1 MTRISWRCADGHYGA
16 SQRAPEW
23 CPLAW
28 CAAPVKSTERARSA
42 ILPDADD
49 RDALALPGIS
59 TGP

>member
-16 SQRAPEW
+16 SHHPPAR

-28 CAAPVKSTERARSA
+28 CQAPVNAPERARSA